1 MLQRSPGEWL
11 CVLDVIFQSGMVT
24 AGPHWSEGRRMACG
38 QLVGSLVKALKMA
51 DLAWFLP
58 PFQQCPRTEAEEYP
72 A

>member
-38 QLVGSLVKALKMA
+38 QLVGPLVKALKMA
-51 DLAWFLP
+51 HLAWFLP
-58 PFQQCPRTEAEEYP
+58 PFQQCLQSRIVEF
-72 A
+72 